1 MIDSDSLP
9 TGRELDASIAR
20 HLFGFEVEERTNTR
34 TRERD
39 FVQRTPSGR
48 DWVRVAF
55 YSRSMGASLEVLAEL
70 RKRGWTR
77 VDTLWREG
85 SRWNEPGDPTVV
97 LQHETTVDA
106 SRRRVRRTWRSVG
119 RPSEP

>member
-1 MIDSDSLP
+1 MNSPELSDSA
-9 TGRELDASIAR
+9 LDAAVAR
-20 HLFGFEVEERTNTR
+20 DVFGLEVEERTNTR

-39 FVQRTPSGR
+39 FVERTPSGR

-55 YSRSMGASLEVLAEL
+55 YSRSMGASLEVVAEL

-85 SRWNEPGDPTVV
+85 SRWNEPGDPRVI
-97 LQHETTVDA
+97 LQHDDG
-106 SRRRVRRTWRSVG
+106 RRVEATGPANEALCRAAIKAVA
-119 RPSEP
+119 P